1 MYHFQRKH
9 TQCEK
14 DNLNIHVVSKRNQY
28 SGIGHLPL
36 FSWWSRKKNKACE
49 QTLRVREM
57 PLRGPT
63 HTDTQTHT
71 QLHCKT
77 RLHFRQNAQV
87 VRFTV
92 APERFCLR
100 VQPPRE
106 LPQSRWCP
114 RAWETEW
121 WGLAATLPAAEDAVQ
136 GPAHVLHGVGL
147 NLWGVTQQNPSNL
160 ESAHSRTFLRWPW
173 SPFPE
178 TFATEDWVDI

>member
-92 APERFCLR
+92 APGAFLSKSAAPTWT
-100 VQPPRE
+100 PPE
-106 LPQSRWCP
+106 PLVPQ
-114 RAWETEW
+114 
-121 WGLAATLPAAEDAVQ
+121 GL
-136 GPAHVLHGVGL
+136 G
-147 NLWGVTQQNPSNL
+147 
-160 ESAHSRTFLRWPW
+160 
-173 SPFPE
+173 
-178 TFATEDWVDI
+178 DWVVGAGRHAACGRGRSPGPGTRPTRCWP